1 MWTAVQTAMHGSRQS
16 TFVDDTQT
24 GWDQKLAPVLKG
36 AIDLL
41 FIQGLLPQK
50 ATVKL
55 AAGQSAQ
62 IGDDGSFGYGITSAG
77 FQTGCT

>member
-1 MWTAVQTAMHGSRQS
+1 MHGSRQS